1 MNQKKQLMK
10 NTIIIAIGKLSTQII
25 SYLLLP
31 LYTSQLDPSEYGNYD
46 FICTLSVFLCP
57 IITLL
62 MEESMFRYLIDAD
75 SKVQRKKIITQTII
89 YTFFGTVLFTI
100 IAALIMG
107 FGTDYTAMYITAI
120 ITFVISNILIG
131 LSNALSRGLGK
142 IKLYSV
148 SNFILGISTIIL
160 NIVFIL
166 ALNAGAEGLLW
177 ANTIAN
183 AFTAIVI
190 LGILKLPKYIGKID
204 KPLMKDMIKY
214 SIPLVPNSISWSII
228 NMSDRIILTQMVSSA
243 ANGIYAM
250 ANKFP
255 NIINVLYG
263 YFYTA
268 WKESAA
274 KIVKEDNKNQYYN
287 SIYHDAKRFLY
298 AVTICLIA
306 VMPFAFPIF
315 INEAYD
321 EAYVYIPIVMIATY
335 YSNLSSFYGGIFSAY
350 KDTKIMGTTTIVAA
364 VINLVI
370 DLLLVNSLKIY
381 AACFSTLI
389 ANLIV
394 YFYRKKKL
402 KKYLKLKELKWQGPM
417 LFLAIICLAYYAKY
431 IPVIG
436 NNPVLLWTINV
447 ISLVIAVLYSLLN
460 NWKFIKGIINTIKG
474 KFNRKDIKEIRAK

>member
-31 LYTSQLDPSEYGNYD
+31 LYTSQLAPSEYGNYD
-46 FICTLSVFLCP
+46 FICTLSIFLCP

-107 FGTDYTAMYITAI
+107 FGTDYTPMYITAI

-166 ALNAGAEGLLW
+166 SLNAGAEGLLW

-315 INEAYD
+315 INEAYN

-370 DLLLVNSLKIY
+370 DLLLVNTLKIY

-402 KKYLKLKELKWQGPM
+402 KKYLKLKELKWQGPI

-431 IPVIG
+431 IPGVG
-436 NNPVLLWTINV
+436 KNPVLLWTINV
-447 ISLVIAVLYSLLN
+447 ISLLIAVLYSLLN
-460 NWKFIKGIINTIKG
+460 NWKFIKGIVNTIKG
-474 KFNRKDIKEIRAK
+474 KFSRANENQN

>member
-1 MNQKKQLMK
+1 MNQKRQLMK

-25 SYLLLP
+25 SYVLLP
-31 LYTSQLDPSEYGNYD
+31 LYTSKLSPAEYGTYD
-46 FICTLSVFLCP
+46 FICTLSLFLCP

-62 MEESMFRYLIDAD
+62 MEESMFRYLIDA
-75 SKVQRKKIITQTII
+75 KNKLERKQIISQTII
-89 YTFFGTVLFTI
+89 YTFIGTLAFTI
-100 IAALIMG
+100 IAILIMA
-107 FGTDYTAMYITAI
+107 FCTNYSPKYIAAI
-120 ITFVISNILIG
+120 ILFVISNILIG

-148 SNFILGISTIIL
+148 SNFILGITTIIL

-166 ALNAGAEGLLW
+166 WIHAGAEGLLW

-183 AFTAIVI
+183 SFTAIVI
-190 LGILKLPKYIGKID
+190 LAILKLPMYIGKPN
-204 KPLMKDMIKY
+204 KELMKDMIKY
-214 SIPLVPNSISWSII
+214 SIPLVPNSISWNII
-228 NMSDRIILTQMVSSA
+228 NMSNRLILTNMVSSA

-255 NIINVLYG
+255 NIISVVYG

-274 KIVKEDNKNQYYN
+274 KIVKEENKNEYYN

-306 VMPFAFPIF
+306 AMPFAFPIF
-315 INEAYD
+315 INSSYEEAYI
-321 EAYVYIPIVMIATY
+321 YIPIIMIATY

-364 VINLVI
+364 VLNLVI
-370 DLLLVNSLKIY
+370 VFLFVTNFEIY
-381 AACFSTLI
+381 AACFATLI

-402 KKYLKLKELKWQGPM
+402 RKYLKLRELKWQGPL

-431 IPVIG
+431 IPGIAQ
-436 NNPVLLWTINV
+436 NQILIWTIN
-447 ISLVIAVLYSLLN
+447 IFSLVIAVLYSLAN
-460 NWKFIKGIINTIKG
+460 NYKFIKGILGAIKG
-474 KFNRKDIKEIRAK
+474 RINRK

>member
-31 LYTSQLDPSEYGNYD
+31 LYTSKLDPSEYGNYD
-46 FICTLSVFLCP
+46 FICTLSIFLCP

-62 MEESMFRYLIDAD
+62 MEESMFRYLIDAN
-75 SKVQRKKIITQTII
+75 SKVERKKIITQTII
-89 YTFFGTVLFTI
+89 YTFAGTVVFTVL
-100 IAALIMG
+100 ASLIMG
-107 FGTDYTAMYITAI
+107 FGTDYTPMYITAI

-142 IKLYSV
+142 IKLYSI

-166 ALNAGAEGLLW
+166 ALKAGAEGLLW

-190 LGILKLPKYIGKID
+190 FGILKLPKYIGKID

-214 SIPLVPNSISWSII
+214 SVPLVPNSISWSII

-321 EAYVYIPIVMIATY
+321 EAYIYIPIVMIATY

-364 VINLVI
+364 VINLVV
-370 DLLLVNSLKIY
+370 DLIFVNTFKIY

-431 IPVIG
+431 IPAIG
-436 NNPVLLWTINV
+436 NNIVLLWVINV
-447 ISLVIAVLYSLLN
+447 ISLIIAVLYSLLN
-460 NWKFIKGIINTIKG
+460 NWRFIKGIIVTVKS
-474 KFNRKDIKEIRAK
+474 KFHKKNIEEN

>member
-107 FGTDYTAMYITAI
+107 FGTDYTPMYITAI

-190 LGILKLPKYIGKID
+190 LAILKLPKYIGKID
-204 KPLMKDMIKY
+204 KPLMKNMIKY

-431 IPVIG
+431 IPGVG
-436 NNPVLLWTINV
+436 NNAVLLWTINV
-447 ISLVIAVLYSLLN
+447 ISLLIAVLYSLLN
-460 NWKFIKGIINTIKG
+460 NWKFIKGIINTIKE
-474 KFNRKDIKEIRAK
+474 KFNRKDIKEN

>member
-46 FICTLSVFLCP
+46 FICTLSIFLCP

-89 YTFFGTVLFTI
+89 YTFFGTVIFTI
-100 IAALIMG
+100 LAALIMG
-107 FGTDYTAMYITAI
+107 FGTDYTPMYITAI

-142 IKLYSV
+142 IKLYSI

-160 NIVFIL
+160 NVIFIL
-166 ALNAGAEGLLW
+166 ALKAGAEGLLW

-183 AFTAIVI
+183 AFTAIII
-190 LGILKLPKYIGKID
+190 LGILKLPKYIGKVD
-204 KPLMKDMIKY
+204 RPLMKDMIKY

-228 NMSDRIILTQMVSSA
+228 NMSDRIILTQLVSSA

-274 KIVKEDNKNQYYN
+274 KIVKEENKNQYYN

-315 INEAYD
+315 IDESYNEAYI
-321 EAYVYIPIVMIATY
+321 YIPIIMVATY
-335 YSNLSSFYGGIFSAY
+335 YSNLSSFYGGIFTAY

-364 VINLVI
+364 IINLVV
-370 DLLLVNSLKIY
+370 DLILVTKFEIY

-394 YFYRKKKL
+394 YFYRKYKL
-402 KKYLKLKELKWQGPM
+402 KKYIKLKELKWQGPM
-417 LFLAIICLAYYAKY
+417 LFLVIICLAYYAKY
-431 IPVIG
+431 IPAISS
-436 NNPVLLWTINV
+436 NIVLLWTINV
-447 ISLVIAVLYSLLN
+447 ISLLIAVSYSLLN
-460 NWKFIKGIINTIKG
+460 NWKFIRGILETIKG
-474 KFNRKDIKEIRAK
+474 KLNGTRKVK

>member
-1 MNQKKQLMK
+1 
-10 NTIIIAIGKLSTQII
+10 
-25 SYLLLP
+25 
-31 LYTSQLDPSEYGNYD
+31 
-46 FICTLSVFLCP
+46 
-57 IITLL
+57 
-62 MEESMFRYLIDAD
+62 
-75 SKVQRKKIITQTII
+75 
-89 YTFFGTVLFTI
+89 
-100 IAALIMG
+100 
-107 FGTDYTAMYITAI
+107 MYITAI

-142 IKLYSV
+142 IKLYSI

-166 ALNAGAEGLLW
+166 ALKAGAEGLLW

-190 LGILKLPKYIGKID
+190 FGILKLPKYIGKID

-214 SIPLVPNSISWSII
+214 SVPLVPNSISWSII

-274 KIVKEDNKNQYYN
+274 KIVKDENKNQYYN

-321 EAYVYIPIVMIATY
+321 EAYIYIPIVMIATY

-364 VINLVI
+364 VINLVV
-370 DLLLVNSLKIY
+370 DLIFVNTFKIY

-431 IPVIG
+431 IPAIG
-436 NNPVLLWTINV
+436 NNIVLLWVINV
-447 ISLVIAVLYSLLN
+447 ISLIIAVLYSLLN
-460 NWKFIKGIINTIKG
+460 NWRFIKGIIVTVKS
-474 KFNRKDIKEIRAK
+474 KFHKKNIEEN

>member
-107 FGTDYTAMYITAI
+107 FGTDYTPMYITAI

-166 ALNAGAEGLLW
+166 SLNAGAEGLLW

-228 NMSDRIILTQMVSSA
+228 NMSDKIILTQMVSSA

-315 INEAYD
+315 INEAYN

-370 DLLLVNSLKIY
+370 DLLLVNTLKIY

-417 LFLAIICLAYYAKY
+417 LFLALICLAYYAKY
-431 IPVIG
+431 IPGVG
-436 NNPVLLWTINV
+436 NNTVLLWTINV
-447 ISLVIAVLYSLLN
+447 ISLLIAVLYSLLN
-460 NWKFIKGIINTIKG
+460 NWKFIKGIVTTIKG
-474 KFNRKDIKEIRAK
+474 KFSRANEN

>member
-46 FICTLSVFLCP
+46 FICTLSIFLCP

-107 FGTDYTAMYITAI
+107 FGTDYTPMYITAI

-166 ALNAGAEGLLW
+166 SLNAGAEGLLW

-315 INEAYD
+315 INEAYN

-370 DLLLVNSLKIY
+370 DLLLVNTLKIY

-389 ANLIV
+389 ANFIV

-431 IPVIG
+431 IPGVG

-447 ISLVIAVLYSLLN
+447 ISLLIAVLYSLLN
-460 NWKFIKGIINTIKG
+460 NWKFIKGIVTTIKG
-474 KFNRKDIKEIRAK
+474 NSLELTKIIIKKL

>member
-46 FICTLSVFLCP
+46 FICTLSIFLCP

-107 FGTDYTAMYITAI
+107 FGTDYTPMYITAI

-315 INEAYD
+315 INEAYN

-370 DLLLVNSLKIY
+370 DLLLVNTLKIY

-417 LFLAIICLAYYAKY
+417 LFLALICLAYYAKY
-431 IPVIG
+431 IPGVG
-436 NNPVLLWTINV
+436 NNTVLLWTINV
-447 ISLVIAVLYSLLN
+447 ISLLIAVLYSLLN
-460 NWKFIKGIINTIKG
+460 NWKFIKGIVTTIKG
-474 KFNRKDIKEIRAK
+474 KFSRANEN

>member
-31 LYTSQLDPSEYGNYD
+31 LYTSKLDPSEYGNYD
-46 FICTLSVFLCP
+46 FICTLSIFLCP

-62 MEESMFRYLIDAD
+62 MEESMFRYLIDAN
-75 SKVQRKKIITQTII
+75 SKVERKKIVTQTII
-89 YTFFGTVLFTI
+89 YTFAGTVVFTVL
-100 IAALIMG
+100 ASLIMG
-107 FGTDYTAMYITAI
+107 FGTDYTPMYITAI
-120 ITFVISNILIG
+120 ITIVISNILIG

-142 IKLYSV
+142 IKLYSI

-166 ALNAGAEGLLW
+166 ALKAGAEGLLW

-183 AFTAIVI
+183 AFTSIVI
-190 LGILKLPKYIGKID
+190 FGILKLPKYIGKID

-214 SIPLVPNSISWSII
+214 SVPLVPNSISWSII

-321 EAYVYIPIVMIATY
+321 EAYIYIPIVMIATY

-364 VINLVI
+364 VINLVV
-370 DLLLVNSLKIY
+370 DLIFVNTFKIY

-431 IPVIG
+431 IPAIG
-436 NNPVLLWTINV
+436 NNIVLLWVINV
-447 ISLVIAVLYSLLN
+447 ISLIIAVLYSLLN
-460 NWKFIKGIINTIKG
+460 NWRFIKGIIVTVKS
-474 KFNRKDIKEIRAK
+474 KFHKKNIEEN

>member
-46 FICTLSVFLCP
+46 FICTLSIFLCP

-107 FGTDYTAMYITAI
+107 FGTDYTPMYITAI

-315 INEAYD
+315 INEAYN

-370 DLLLVNSLKIY
+370 DLLLVNTLKIY

-431 IPVIG
+431 IPGVG
-436 NNPVLLWTINV
+436 NNTVLLWTINV
-447 ISLVIAVLYSLLN
+447 ISLLIAVLYSLLN
-460 NWKFIKGIINTIKG
+460 NWKFIKGIVTTIKG
-474 KFNRKDIKEIRAK
+474 KFSRANEN

>member
-31 LYTSQLDPSEYGNYD
+31 LYTSKLDPSEYGNYD
-46 FICTLSVFLCP
+46 FICTLSIFLCP

-89 YTFFGTVLFTI
+89 YTVFGTVIFTVL
-100 IAALIMG
+100 ASLIMG
-107 FGTDYTAMYITAI
+107 FATDYTPMYITAI

-166 ALNAGAEGLLW
+166 ALKAGAEGLLW

-190 LGILKLPKYIGKID
+190 LAILKLPKYVGKVD
-204 KPLMKDMIKY
+204 KTLMKDMIKY

-274 KIVKEDNKNQYYN
+274 KIVKDENKNQYYN

-306 VMPFAFPIF
+306 IMPFAFPIF

-370 DLLLVNSLKIY
+370 DLLLVNTLKIY

-402 KKYLKLKELKWQGPM
+402 KKYLKIKELKWQGPM

-431 IPVIG
+431 IPGVG
-436 NNPVLLWTINV
+436 NNIALLWTINV
-447 ISLVIAVLYSLLN
+447 ISLIIAVLYSLLN
-460 NWKFIKGIINTIKG
+460 NWKFIKGIVGTIKD
-474 KFNRKDIKEIRAK
+474 KFLRKNNNEN

>member
-1 MNQKKQLMK
+1 MNQKRQLMK

-25 SYLLLP
+25 SYVLLP
-31 LYTSQLDPSEYGNYD
+31 LYTSKLSPAEYGTYD
-46 FICTLSVFLCP
+46 FICTLSLFLCP

-62 MEESMFRYLIDAD
+62 MEESMFRYLIDA
-75 SKVQRKKIITQTII
+75 KNKLERKQIISQTII
-89 YTFFGTVLFTI
+89 YTFIGTLAFTI
-100 IAALIMG
+100 IAILIMA
-107 FGTDYTAMYITAI
+107 FCTNYSPKYIAAI
-120 ITFVISNILIG
+120 ILFVISNILIG

-148 SNFILGISTIIL
+148 SNFILGITTIIL

-166 ALNAGAEGLLW
+166 WIHAGAEGLLW

-183 AFTAIVI
+183 SFTAIVI
-190 LGILKLPKYIGKID
+190 LAILKLPMYIGKPN
-204 KPLMKDMIKY
+204 KELMKDMIKY
-214 SIPLVPNSISWSII
+214 SIPLVPNSISWNII
-228 NMSDRIILTQMVSSA
+228 NMSNRLILTNMVSSA

-255 NIINVLYG
+255 NIISVVYG

-274 KIVKEDNKNQYYN
+274 KIVKEENKNEYYN

-306 VMPFAFPIF
+306 AMPFAFPIF
-315 INEAYD
+315 INSSYEEAYI
-321 EAYVYIPIVMIATY
+321 YIPIIMIATY

-364 VINLVI
+364 VLNLVI
-370 DLLLVNSLKIY
+370 VFLFVTNFEIY
-381 AACFSTLI
+381 AACFATLI

-402 KKYLKLKELKWQGPM
+402 RKYLKLRELKWQGPL
-417 LFLAIICLAYYAKY
+417 LFLAIICLAILCKIYTRNSTKSNINLDYKY
-431 IPVIG
+431 IF
-436 NNPVLLWTINV
+436 T
-447 ISLVIAVLYSLLN
+447 SYSSTL
-460 NWKFIKGIINTIKG
+460 
-474 KFNRKDIKEIRAK
+474 

>member
-107 FGTDYTAMYITAI
+107 FGTDYTPMYITAI

-190 LGILKLPKYIGKID
+190 LAILKLPKYIGKID

-298 AVTICLIA
+298 AITICLIA

-370 DLLLVNSLKIY
+370 DLLLVNWLKIY

-417 LFLAIICLAYYAKY
+417 LFLAIICLAYYSKY
-431 IPVIG
+431 IPEVG
-436 NNPVLLWTINV
+436 NNSVLLWTINV
-447 ISLVIAVLYSLLN
+447 ISLLIAVLYSLLN
-460 NWKFIKGIINTIKG
+460 NWKFIKGILSTIKE
-474 KFNRKDIKEIRAK
+474 KFNRKDIKEN

>member
-31 LYTSQLDPSEYGNYD
+31 LYTSKLNPSEYGNYD
-46 FICTLSVFLCP
+46 FVCTLSIFLCP

-75 SKVQRKKIITQTII
+75 SKVQRKRIITQTII
-89 YTFFGTVLFTI
+89 YTLFGTVIFTI
-100 IAALIMG
+100 LAALIMG
-107 FGTDYTAMYITAI
+107 FGTDYTPMYITAI

-142 IKLYSV
+142 IKLYSI

-160 NIVFIL
+160 NVVFIL
-166 ALNAGAEGLLW
+166 ALKAGAEGLLW

-190 LGILKLPKYIGKID
+190 LGLLKLPKYIGKID
-204 KPLMKDMIKY
+204 RPLMKDMIKY

-228 NMSDRIILTQMVSSA
+228 NMSDRIILTQLVSSA

-274 KIVKEDNKNQYYN
+274 KIVKEENKNQYYN

-315 INEAYD
+315 IDESYNEAYI
-321 EAYVYIPIVMIATY
+321 YIPIIMIATY

-350 KDTKIMGTTTIVAA
+350 KDTKIMGTTTMVAA
-364 VINLVI
+364 IINLVV
-370 DLLLVNSLKIY
+370 DLLFVTTFKIY

-394 YFYRKKKL
+394 YFYRRYKL
-402 KKYLKLKELKWQGPM
+402 KKYIKLKELKWQGPM
-417 LFLAIICLAYYAKY
+417 LFLVIICLAYYAKY
-431 IPVIG
+431 IPTISS
-436 NNPVLLWTINV
+436 NTVLLWAINV
-447 ISLVIAVLYSLLN
+447 ISLLIAISYSLLN
-460 NWKFIKGIINTIKG
+460 NWKFIKGILGAIKG
-474 KFNRKDIKEIRAK
+474 KFNGVRKG

>member
-31 LYTSQLDPSEYGNYD
+31 LYTSKLDPSEYGNYD
-46 FICTLSVFLCP
+46 FICTLSIFLCP

-62 MEESMFRYLIDAD
+62 MEESMFRYLIDAN
-75 SKVQRKKIITQTII
+75 SKVERKKIITQTII
-89 YTFFGTVLFTI
+89 YTFAGTVVFTVL
-100 IAALIMG
+100 ASLIMG
-107 FGTDYTAMYITAI
+107 FGTDYTPMYITAI

-142 IKLYSV
+142 IKLYSI

-166 ALNAGAEGLLW
+166 ALKAGAEGLLW

-190 LGILKLPKYIGKID
+190 FGILKLPKYIGKID

-214 SIPLVPNSISWSII
+214 SVPLVPNSISWSII

-274 KIVKEDNKNQYYN
+274 KIVKENNKNQYYN

-306 VMPFAFPIF
+306 VMPFVFPIF

-321 EAYVYIPIVMIATY
+321 EAYIYIPIVMIATY

-364 VINLVI
+364 VINLVV
-370 DLLLVNSLKIY
+370 DLIFVNTFKIY

-431 IPVIG
+431 IPAIG
-436 NNPVLLWTINV
+436 NNIVLLWVINV
-447 ISLVIAVLYSLLN
+447 ISLIIAVLYSLLN
-460 NWKFIKGIINTIKG
+460 NWRFIKGIIVTVKS
-474 KFNRKDIKEIRAK
+474 KFHKKNIEEN

>member
-1 MNQKKQLMK
+1 MNQKRQLMK

-25 SYLLLP
+25 SYVLLP
-31 LYTSQLDPSEYGNYD
+31 LYTSKLSPAEYGTYD
-46 FICTLSVFLCP
+46 FICTLSLFLCP

-62 MEESMFRYLIDAD
+62 MEESMFRYLIDA
-75 SKVQRKKIITQTII
+75 KNKLERKQIISQTII
-89 YTFFGTVLFTI
+89 YTFIGTLAFTI
-100 IAALIMG
+100 IAILIMA
-107 FGTDYTAMYITAI
+107 FCTNYSPKYIAAI
-120 ITFVISNILIG
+120 ILFVISNILIG

-148 SNFILGISTIIL
+148 SNFILGITTIIL

-166 ALNAGAEGLLW
+166 WIHAGAEGLLW

-183 AFTAIVI
+183 SFTAIVI
-190 LGILKLPKYIGKID
+190 LAILKLPMYIGKPN
-204 KPLMKDMIKY
+204 KELMKEMLKY
-214 SIPLVPNSISWSII
+214 SIPLVPNSISWNII
-228 NMSDRIILTQMVSSA
+228 NMSNRLILTNMVSSA

-255 NIINVLYG
+255 NIISVVYG

-274 KIVKEDNKNQYYN
+274 KIVKEENKNEYYN

-306 VMPFAFPIF
+306 AMPFAFPIF
-315 INEAYD
+315 INSSYEEAYI
-321 EAYVYIPIVMIATY
+321 YIPIIMIATY

-364 VINLVI
+364 VLNLVI
-370 DLLLVNSLKIY
+370 VFLFVTNFEIY
-381 AACFSTLI
+381 AACFATLI

-402 KKYLKLKELKWQGPM
+402 RKYLKLRELKWQGPL

-431 IPVIG
+431 IPGIAQ
-436 NNPVLLWTINV
+436 NQILIWTIN
-447 ISLVIAVLYSLLN
+447 IFSLVIAVLYSLAN
-460 NWKFIKGIINTIKG
+460 NYKFIKGILGAVKG
-474 KFNRKDIKEIRAK
+474 RINRK

>member
-1 MNQKKQLMK
+1 MNQKRQLMK

-25 SYLLLP
+25 SYVLLP
-31 LYTSQLDPSEYGNYD
+31 LYTSKLSPAEYGTYD
-46 FICTLSVFLCP
+46 FICTLSLFLCP

-62 MEESMFRYLIDAD
+62 MEESMFRYLIDA
-75 SKVQRKKIITQTII
+75 KNKLERKQIISQTII
-89 YTFFGTVLFTI
+89 YTFIGTLAFTI
-100 IAALIMG
+100 IAILIMA
-107 FGTDYTAMYITAI
+107 FCTNYSPKYIAAI
-120 ITFVISNILIG
+120 ILFVISNILIG

-148 SNFILGISTIIL
+148 SNFILGITTIIL

-166 ALNAGAEGLLW
+166 WIHAGAEGLLW

-183 AFTAIVI
+183 SFTAIVI
-190 LGILKLPKYIGKID
+190 LAILKLPMYIGKPN
-204 KPLMKDMIKY
+204 KELMKDMIKY
-214 SIPLVPNSISWSII
+214 SIPLVPNSISWNII
-228 NMSDRIILTQMVSSA
+228 NMSNRLILTNMVSSA

-255 NIINVLYG
+255 NIISVVYG

-274 KIVKEDNKNQYYN
+274 KIVKEENKNEYYN

-306 VMPFAFPIF
+306 AMPFAFPIF
-315 INEAYD
+315 INSSYEEAYI
-321 EAYVYIPIVMIATY
+321 YLPIIMIATY

-364 VINLVI
+364 VLNLVI
-370 DLLLVNSLKIY
+370 VFLFVTNFEIY
-381 AACFSTLI
+381 AACFATLI

-402 KKYLKLKELKWQGPM
+402 RKYLKLRELKWQGPL

-431 IPVIG
+431 IPGIAQ
-436 NNPVLLWTINV
+436 NQILIWTIN
-447 ISLVIAVLYSLLN
+447 IFSLVIAVLYSLAN
-460 NWKFIKGIINTIKG
+460 NYKFIKGILGAVKG
-474 KFNRKDIKEIRAK
+474 RINRK

>member
-46 FICTLSVFLCP
+46 FICTLSIFLCP

-107 FGTDYTAMYITAI
+107 FGTDYTPMYITAI

-166 ALNAGAEGLLW
+166 SLNAGAEGLLW

-315 INEAYD
+315 INEAYN

-370 DLLLVNSLKIY
+370 DLLLVNTLKIY

-417 LFLAIICLAYYAKY
+417 LFLALICLAYYAKY
-431 IPVIG
+431 IPGVG
-436 NNPVLLWTINV
+436 NNTVLLWTINV
-447 ISLVIAVLYSLLN
+447 ISLLIAVLYSLLN
-460 NWKFIKGIINTIKG
+460 NWKFIKGIVNTIKG
-474 KFNRKDIKEIRAK
+474 KFSRANENQN

>member
-1 MNQKKQLMK
+1 
-10 NTIIIAIGKLSTQII
+10 
-25 SYLLLP
+25 
-31 LYTSQLDPSEYGNYD
+31 
-46 FICTLSVFLCP
+46 
-57 IITLL
+57 
-62 MEESMFRYLIDAD
+62 
-75 SKVQRKKIITQTII
+75 
-89 YTFFGTVLFTI
+89 
-100 IAALIMG
+100 
-107 FGTDYTAMYITAI
+107 
-120 ITFVISNILIG
+120 
-131 LSNALSRGLGK
+131 
-142 IKLYSV
+142 
-148 SNFILGISTIIL
+148 
-160 NIVFIL
+160 
-166 ALNAGAEGLLW
+166 
-177 ANTIAN
+177 
-183 AFTAIVI
+183 
-190 LGILKLPKYIGKID
+190 
-204 KPLMKDMIKY
+204 
-214 SIPLVPNSISWSII
+214 
-228 NMSDRIILTQMVSSA
+228 MSDRIILTQMVSSA

-431 IPVIG
+431 IPEVG

-460 NWKFIKGIINTIKG
+460 NWKFIKGIINTIKE
-474 KFNRKDIKEIRAK
+474 KFNRKDIKEN

>member
-46 FICTLSVFLCP
+46 FICTLSIFLCP

-107 FGTDYTAMYITAI
+107 FGTDYTPMYITAI

-166 ALNAGAEGLLW
+166 SLNAGAEGLLW

-315 INEAYD
+315 INEAYN

-370 DLLLVNSLKIY
+370 DLLLVNTLKIY

-431 IPVIG
+431 IPGVG
-436 NNPVLLWTINV
+436 NNLVLMWTINV
-447 ISLVIAVLYSLLN
+447 ISLLIAVLYSLLN
-460 NWKFIKGIINTIKG
+460 NWKFIKGIVTTIKG
-474 KFNRKDIKEIRAK
+474 KFSRANENQN

>member
-107 FGTDYTAMYITAI
+107 LGTDYTPMYITAI
-120 ITFVISNILIG
+120 ITFIISNILIG

-148 SNFILGISTIIL
+148 SNFILGISTIVL
-160 NIVFIL
+160 NIIFIL
-166 ALNAGAEGLLW
+166 ALKAGAEGLLW

-183 AFTAIVI
+183 ALTAIII
-190 LGILKLPKYIGKID
+190 LAILKLPKYIGKID

-214 SIPLVPNSISWSII
+214 SVPLVPNSISWSII

-298 AVTICLIA
+298 AITICLIA

-321 EAYVYIPIVMIATY
+321 EAYIYIPIVMIATY

-370 DLLLVNSLKIY
+370 DLLLVNTLKIY

-431 IPVIG
+431 IPGVG
-436 NNPVLLWTINV
+436 NNLILLWTINV
-447 ISLVIAVLYSLLN
+447 ISLLIAILYSLLN
-460 NWKFIKGIINTIKG
+460 NWKFIKGILGTIKE
-474 KFNRKDIKEIRAK
+474 KFIKKDIKDD